1 MSNAH
6 RRNPARTGVT
16 LVKLLVVIG
25 ILLVLATIAV
35 PAMRPLTEARRIREP
50 ARSINV
56 FFGQARNRAIERR
69 RRCGVLLERLPQQP
83 QACVVLRQVEV
94 PPPYAGDLAETHIRL
109 VRVNGADGRDGWY
122 VRFTFGETCPEEDPA
137 PHPPP
142 PPPPPSTDVS
152 THESWKYLVNS
163 GDEIQF
169 NFQGHVYR
177 VGFPGA
183 DKYVAFLENDDLP
196 YGPTDSGIIAAL
208 YQGLPFQVTRQ
219 PVVSA
224 DAPLQLSR
232 GAVVDL
238 GSSGTEANETGFA
251 PADIDAAAGYQ
262 PDLSPVVVLFG
273 PGGAVDRLIVNHQQ
287 NRVTGPIYLLVGKW
301 ERMLTEP
308 LAFGGTPQSED
319 GLGNWQDATNLWLAL
334 NSQTGLVT
342 VAELHADFLDPT
354 TNTYVPSG
362 ADRAEQIATSR
373 KYARQAQISMGGG

>member
-16 LVKLLVVIG
+16 LVELLVVIG
-25 ILLVLATIAV
+25 ILMVLATIAV

-56 FFGQARNRAIERR
+56 FFSRARNRAIERR

-94 PPPYAGDLAETHIRL
+94 PPPYAGDLAETRIRL
-109 VRVNGADGRDGWY
+109 VPINGADGQAGWY
-122 VRFTFGETCPEEDPA
+122 VRFTFGEAYPLLSSLPQ
-137 PHPPP
+137 PPP
-142 PPPPPSTDVS
+142 RPPDSTDMS
-152 THESWKYLVNS
+152 TDESWKYLVS
-163 GDEIQF
+163 AGDEIQF

-177 VGFPGA
+177 IGFPGA
-183 DKYVAFLENDDLP
+183 DKSELFLQNDDLP
-196 YGPTDSGIIAAL
+196 YGPTNSDIIAAL
-208 YQGLPFQVTRQ
+208 NQGVPFQVTRQ

-238 GSSGTEANETGFA
+238 GSSGTEAKPAGFF
-251 PADIDAAAGYQ
+251 PVDADGDTTNGWQ
-262 PDLSPVVVLFG
+262 DDSPVIVLFG
-273 PGGAVDRLIVNHQQ
+273 PGGAVDRLIVERQQ
-287 NRVTGPIYLLVGKW
+287 HRVTGPIYLLVGKW
-301 ERMLTEP
+301 ERLPIEP
-308 LAFGGTPQSED
+308 GGTPQSED

-342 VAELHADFLDPT
+342 VSELHADFLDPT